1 MSAAPSRALVPPDY
15 PRARSLGGGV
25 TQLDTLHH
33 GQPGTIAVFALELP
47 GGGFALVES
56 GPSVAQSAIEAALTE
71 AGFDLADLRYI
82 LLTHV
87 HLDHAGAAAAMAA
100 PVGAAVYVHRL
111 GAPHIA
117 DPSRLMASAGR
128 VYGDKLDFLWGNM
141 QPLDKELVRAVDG
154 GETLDI
160 SGLRVRVVYTP
171 GHASHH
177 VSYLLEDGTLFT
189 GDSTGILLQGAGLI
203 RPALPPPELDLEAG
217 EESLGRMIE
226 AAPSRLILTHF
237 GAVTD
242 PIPHLREVGERN
254 RQWESEVAEG
264 MALGEDDSALTQRMT
279 RLEDAELERAGTPPG
294 IGARL
299 KLTSDAQMTVTGLKR
314 YLTKRH
320 PERIEEARRALD
332 VRASGDGAPTGRFP
346 LDRTARIAVLASGT
360 GSNLA
365 SLVASF
371 PPASSDL
378 AAVVLAVSDKP
389 DAPALDKARAA
400 GVRAEAVPWTRR
412 SEFEEQLRRLLAE
425 ERIDLVCLAG
435 FMRLLSPGFTESFS
449 GRILNIHPSLLPE
462 FPGLEPVRRALEAG
476 VVETGCSVHYVD
488 AGMDSGPLVL
498 QRRVPVLQG
507 DDVTS
512 LTKRVQEQEHSAYPE
527 AVRAV
532 LRGRA

>member
-1 MSAAPSRALVPPDY
+1 MNSVPAPPDY

-56 GPSVAQSAIEAALTE
+56 GPSVAQPAIEAAL
-71 AGFDLADLRYI
+71 AASGFDLADLRYI

-100 PVGAAVYVHRL
+100 PASAAVYVHRL

-128 VYGDKLDFLWGNM
+128 VYGDKLDFLWGSM
-141 QPLDKELVRAVDG
+141 QPLAKEFVRPVEG
-154 GETLDI
+154 GETLDLG
-160 SGLRVRVVYTP
+160 GLKARVIYTP

-189 GDSTGILLQGAGLI
+189 GDSAGILLEGARLI
-203 RPALPPPELDLEAG
+203 RPALPPPELDLEACDA
-217 EESLGRMIE
+217 SLTLMAE

-237 GAVTD
+237 GEVTD
-242 PIPHLREVGERN
+242 PLPHLREVAERN
-254 RQWESEVAEG
+254 RQWESAVIEG
-264 MALGEDDSALTQRMT
+264 LALGEDDGTLTSRMI
-279 RLEDAELERAGTPPG
+279 RLEDAEMERAGTPPG

-314 YLTKRH
+314 YLNKKH
-320 PERIEEARRALD
+320 PERVEQARAALNAAA
-332 VRASGDGAPTGRFP
+332 ASTSAFP
-346 LDRTARIAVLASGT
+346 LGRTARIAVLASGT

-365 SLVASF
+365 TLLTAF
-371 PPASSDL
+371 PPAATELGS
-378 AAVVLAVSDKP
+378 VVLAVSDKP
-389 DAPALDKARAA
+389 DAPALDKARAT
-400 GVRAEAVPWTRR
+400 GVRAEALPWTSRR
-412 SEFEEQLRRLLAE
+412 EFEENLERLLE
-425 ERIDLVCLAG
+425 DERIDLVCLAG
-435 FMRLLSPGFTESFS
+435 FMRLLSKGLTERLA

-462 FPGLEPVRRALEAG
+462 FRGLEPVKRALEAG

-488 AGMDSGPLVL
+488 AGMDTGPIVVQKRVKVL
-498 QRRVPVLQG
+498 PG
-507 DDVTS
+507 DDVPG
-512 LTKRVQEQEHSAYPE
+512 LTRRVQEQEHVAYPE

-532 LRGRA
+532 LEGRA